1 MTVNDQRNHFN
12 AQVAPTLAAAVGV
25 TARWTETASRRF
37 AYFADENR
45 FVIVAGPQEAD
56 KVELALAWGLHYR
69 EQRQLVLVLPR
80 DRSFATMQRAPWL
93 AVDAQPEIWLHDGTT
108 ATQAPPRTRADTQAA
123 LVAHVAPLSP
133 AEELRKAATPLHLG
147 QRSAS
152 LDALVEWATTH
163 PLLDPGHRQSERS
176 WHCRG
181 QRVLSIKPGKGG
193 ITITPGIHYSAAEN
207 APAQT
212 TLFAGESL
220 SPEQLEAIQ
229 AQVRTGIDARLEQG
243 GAHHSPDEHWL
254 QSVIRRDPK
263 LLGIEQPAL
272 RELPA
277 WRPRDA
283 PRTWGRGYLDLI
295 GVDGHGDIRIVETK
309 VATNQDDLLILQGL
323 DYYIWAQTY
332 RSSLVSWLSAPNRTD
347 FEIHYVIGAQAGSA
361 HASRFTPAQV
371 RSLAPNV
378 RWRFQTV
385 DNWFHG
391 PTQVGEVTARL
402 RPVGA
407 TP

>member
-1 MTVNDQRNHFN
+1 MTVNDQRNRFN
-12 AQVAPTLAAAVGV
+12 AQVAPAFAAAVGV
-25 TARWTETASRRF
+25 TTRWTGTASRRF

-45 FVIVAGPQEAD
+45 FVIVAGPQEAE

-69 EQRQLVLVLPR
+69 EHRRLVLVLPQ
-80 DRSFATMQRAPWL
+80 DNSFATMQRAPWL
-93 AVDAQPEIWLHDGTT
+93 AVDAQPEIWLHDGSA
-108 ATQAPPRTRADTQAA
+108 ATQAPARTRADTRAA
-123 LVAHVAPLSP
+123 LLSHIAVDP
-133 AEELRKAATPLHLG
+133 ADELRKAATPLHLG

-152 LDALVEWATTH
+152 LSALVEWVTTH

-193 ITITPGIHYSAAEN
+193 ITITPGIHYSAADK

-212 TLFAGESL
+212 TLSAGGSL
-220 SPEQLEAIQ
+220 SPEQLNAIQ
-229 AQVRTGIDARLEQG
+229 AEVQGGIDARLEPG
-243 GAHHSPDEHWL
+243 GAHHSSDEHWL

-283 PRTWGRGYLDLI
+283 SRTWGRGYLDLI

-309 VATNQDDLLILQGL
+309 VAANQDDLLILQGL

-332 RSSLVSWLSAPNRTD
+332 RSALLTWLSAPDRAG
-347 FEIHYVIGAQAGSA
+347 FEIHYVIGDQAGSA
-361 HASRFTPAQV
+361 HASRFAPAQV
-371 RSLAPNV
+371 RSLAPDI

-385 DNWFHG
+385 HNWFHG
-391 PTQVGEVTARL
+391 PARIGEAAAQLLPRDVIS
-402 RPVGA
+402 
-407 TP
+407 